1 MMRKF
6 LVIIFSLGYIGN
18 LLGQEV
24 LSFEEVIELG
34 LENNF
39 DVKISVNVREIADNE
54 RKLGLGALLPVVGA
68 NYGRTSSVEDVE
80 QQFLDDAAPRIIDD
94 AQSQGETFS
103 LVALYGIR
111 ADALVAMKRLGKLSE
126 ISELEAKIVIENTVA
141 MLSSAYYR
149 LVLELQRDKLLQE
162 TLELSKRR
170 LDIAQAQY
178 ELGQQSKSAF
188 LAAQVDY
195 NADLS
200 LLLSQDQVIE
210 EARISLSELM
220 ALDPSYEYEVRDTIQ
235 VEGNLLLEDL
245 VDNAFH
251 HNKQLMVT
259 QRLENV
265 AYLQIRELQAQRL
278 PVLTFNGN
286 FIQSVQNSDAGFIR
300 QNKRTGYNFG
310 ATIGLNLFSGFT
322 LNRRIQNAKIQRVNQ
337 QYALDQYEVQLNSD
351 IFRSY
356 NIYEN
361 SKKRLEIEK
370 KNFEVVEENTEIA
383 FERFKLGLTSFLEF
397 RDAQVSRLEA
407 QSRLIEA
414 VFSIKETEIELMRL
428 AGKIFYQENHEPLL

>member
-1 MMRKF
+1 MMKKF
-6 LVIIFSLGYIGN
+6 LVIIFSLGYISN
-18 LLGQEV
+18 LWGQEV
-24 LSFEEVIELG
+24 LTFEEVIERG

-39 DVKISVNVREIADNE
+39 DVKISVNVREIVDNE
-54 RKLGLGALLPVVGA
+54 RKQGLGALLPIVDA
-68 NYGRTSSVEDVE
+68 NYGRTSSIEDVE
-80 QQFLDDAAPRIIDD
+80 QQFLDDAAPRIIDG
-94 AQSQGETFS
+94 ARSQGESFT

-111 ADALVAMKRLGKLSE
+111 ADAIVAMKRLGQLSE

-210 EARISLSELM
+210 AARISLSELM
-220 ALDPSYEYEVRDTIQ
+220 AMDPTYDYEVRDTIQ

-322 LNRRIQNAKIQRVNQ
+322 LNRRIQNAKIQRINQ

-370 KNFEVVEENTEIA
+370 KNFEVVEENTELA

-407 QSRLIEA
+407 ESRLIEA

>member
-54 RKLGLGALLPVVGA
+54 RKQGLGALLPVVGA